1 MKTRWLLVLA
11 GLGMVLLG
19 WLVWA
24 VTHTASPPWPV
35 LLADLIAV
43 GGLAVGPWLVLV
55 GRQLVQARDRDTAG
69 QVYSRVVVVVVALA
83 VGGPLAAAVMASG
96 VAKGQPAIPAVLGVV
111 SILSATLVALVGAVM
126 LPWFL
131 LLTRTISR
139 ERSARVRAEE
149 RAGVAAHLHDS
160 VLQALTLMQKQADDS
175 RSVRRLARG
184 TERELRTWLYGT
196 QKPTTDDLAHTVRVA
211 AEDVEDRFDLTVELI
226 AVGTCRMDPRAQA
239 VAGAVREALTNAGK
253 HAGVQRVSLLIQVA
267 DAELFALVRDR
278 GRGFDRTLVPAD
290 RRGIVDSIEGRMRTH
305 GGSAT
310 VRSAVGTGTEVELR
324 MSR

>member
-11 GLGMVLLG
+11 GLGLVLVG
-19 WLVWA
+19 WLAWA
-24 VTHTASPPWPV
+24 APHTAAPPWPV
-35 LLADLIAV
+35 LVADLIAV

-55 GRQLVQARDRDTAG
+55 GRQLVQARDRGTAG
-69 QVYSRVVVVVVALA
+69 QVYSRVVVVVIALA
-83 VGGPLAAAVMASG
+83 VGGPVAAAIMASKI
-96 VAKGQPAIPAVLGVV
+96 AKGQAAIPAVLGVV
-111 SILSATLVALVGAVM
+111 SILCATLVALVGAVM

-131 LLTRTISR
+131 LLTRTVVR

-149 RAGVAAHLHDS
+149 RADVATHLHDS
-160 VLQALTLMQKQADDS
+160 VLQALTLIQKQADDS

-184 TERELRTWLYGT
+184 TERELRTWLFGT
-196 QKPTTDDLAHTVRVA
+196 PEPGADDLAQTVRAA
-211 AEDVEDRFDLTVELI
+211 AEDVEDRFDLTVDLV
-226 AVGTCRMDPRAQA
+226 AVGTCRMDPRAHA

-253 HAGVQRVSLLIQVA
+253 HAGVRQVSVLIQVA
-267 DAELFALVRDR
+267 DAELFAVVRDR

-290 RRGIVDSIEGRMRTH
+290 RRGIVDSIESRMRRH

-310 VRSAVGTGTEVELR
+310 VRSAVGAGTEVELR